1 MYKKEKGDTLFESIV
16 SVALRIN
23 IRTIALFLTPNFIMV
38 GDDFFWKILADS
50 KENVSVV
57 LPFKKVVLVI
67 CKFNTL
73 IK

>member
-1 MYKKEKGDTLFESIV
+1 MSIMYKKEKGDTLFESIV

-67 CKFNTL
+67 L
-73 IK
+73 QI

>member
-67 CKFNTL
+67 L
-73 IK
+73 QI

>member
-16 SVALRIN
+16 SVTLRNN

-67 CKFNTL
+67 L
-73 IK
+73 QI

>member
-1 MYKKEKGDTLFESIV
+1 MHKKEKGDTLFESIV

-67 CKFNTL
+67 L
-73 IK
+73 QI

>member
-16 SVALRIN
+16 SVTLRNN
-23 IRTIALFLTPNFIMV
+23 IRTIALFLTPNFFMV

-57 LPFKKVVLVI
+57 LPFK
-67 CKFNTL
+67 
-73 IK
+73 

>member
-1 MYKKEKGDTLFESIV
+1 MSIMYKKEKGDTLFESIV

-67 CKFNTL
+67 L
-73 IK
+73 

>member
-16 SVALRIN
+16 SVTLRNN

-38 GDDFFWKILADS
+38 GDDFFWQILADS

-57 LPFKKVVLVI
+57 LPFK
-67 CKFNTL
+67 
-73 IK
+73 

>member
-50 KENVSVV
+50 NENVSVV

-67 CKFNTL
+67 L
-73 IK
+73 QI

>member
-67 CKFNTL
+67 L
-73 IK
+73 QV

>member
-57 LPFKKVVLVI
+57 IPFKKVVLVI
-67 CKFNTL
+67 L
-73 IK
+73 QI